1 MDTESTLSK
10 LCAFIELDFSAT
22 MLKYHE
28 QALARLLEH
37 QGRNLADGFVLTKAD
52 RINQQIRTTLPPQ
65 KELVFGWRTVMTAE
79 EINEFQGAAGNLL
92 NELGYGQHKVG
103 QD

>member
-1 MDTESTLSK
+1 
-10 LCAFIELDFSAT
+10 

-28 QALARLLEH
+28 QALPRLLEH
-37 QGRNLADGFVLTKAD
+37 QGRNLTNGFVLTKAN

-79 EINEFQGAAGNLL
+79 EIDEFQGAAGDLL
-92 NELGYGQHKVG
+92 NELGYELHEVG